1 MIAKLEKTKFD
12 FKNLLLGTN
21 MKILMIALFAV
32 ISMLP
37 TISFAAEG
45 ITCNTWYSDVDRK
58 VRSIKSY
65 GTNLSRMARDK
76 LYEDLKFDTAQCL
89 AECEGQKFKFCNDV
103 ALAIE
108 QKKPL

>member
-1 MIAKLEKTKFD
+1 M
-12 FKNLLLGTN
+12 KN
-21 MKILMIALFAV
+21 LMIALFAV

-37 TISFAAEG
+37 SISFAAEG
-45 ITCNTWYSDVDRK
+45 VTCNIHYTDVDRK
-58 VRSIKSY
+58 VRAIKSY

-76 LYEDLKFDTAQCL
+76 LYDDLKFDTSQCL

>member
-1 MIAKLEKTKFD
+1 MKT
-12 FKNLLLGTN
+12 LLITFF
-21 MKILMIALFAV
+21 AWFLF
-32 ISMLP
+32 LP
-37 TISFAAEG
+37 TVSFAAEG
-45 ITCNTWYSDVDRK
+45 VTCNIFYTDVDRK